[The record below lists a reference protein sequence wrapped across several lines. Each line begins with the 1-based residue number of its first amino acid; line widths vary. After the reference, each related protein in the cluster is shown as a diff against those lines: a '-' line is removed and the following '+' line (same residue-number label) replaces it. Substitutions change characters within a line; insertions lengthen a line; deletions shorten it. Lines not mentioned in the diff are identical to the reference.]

1 MTVRSSLPGFER
13 SGGGV
18 LERGSEEKAK
28 ERGEQVA
35 GVLIVLMHA
44 RGESSRLCLGRATAT
59 ARWRPAGARCCV
71 ARQGRHNAKA
81 KSGGGGR
88 ARRVGG
94 QREQEVLG
102 WPSTAVTALNSGGVE
117 QSRQASWRK
126 GKRDQFAISEI
137 SGTLL

>member
-1 MTVRSSLPGFER
+1 MRSSLPGFER

-59 ARWRPAGARCCV
+59 ARWRPAGGSGHV
-71 ARQGRHNAKA
+71 ARRGER
-81 KSGGGGR
+81 
-88 ARRVGG
+88 
-94 QREQEVLG
+94 QREAKE
-102 WPSTAVTALNSGGVE
+102 
-117 QSRQASWRK
+117 RWR
-126 GKRDQFAISEI
+126 R
-137 SGTLL
+137 SGTMHGCQRKQEGA